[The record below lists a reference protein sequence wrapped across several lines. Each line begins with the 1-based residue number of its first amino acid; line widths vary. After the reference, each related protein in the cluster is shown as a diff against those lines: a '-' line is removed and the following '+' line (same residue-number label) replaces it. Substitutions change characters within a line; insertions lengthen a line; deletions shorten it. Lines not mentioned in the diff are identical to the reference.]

1 MILMYRYTFYLFM
14 VLPQTN
20 FLLGRGS
27 LLISLLILTRYRQI
41 MKLHV
46 VER

>member
-1 MILMYRYTFYLFM
+1 MYRSNSYLFM
-14 VLPQTN
+14 GLPQTN
-20 FLLGRGS
+20 FFLGRGS
-27 LLISLLILTRYRQI
+27 LLIILLILTRYRQI